1 MPNIVY
7 VLTNALMPGLVKIGW
22 TNGNVEARLKEL
34 SAVPGVPLPFQCHF
48 AAEVDDAART
58 EKVLHELFSE
68 YRVNPRREFFRIDAE
83 KVVLAISIGRF
94 TEVTPGA
101 AEVDEQEK
109 EAVEKEMARRPKLR
123 LDAIG
128 IRPGDTLKFS
138 RDESVTAIVLENGK
152 VQLDGEVLTW
162 PPQLLRFSTR
172 WDTNGRLPAAL
183 NTGCMTGNSWM
194 SGGVAWRTRVTV
206 HTLGSSE
213 GAGAKKGKS
222 LICAFL
228 RPTIDEGLG

>member
-152 VQLDGEVLTW
+152 VQLDGEVLN
-162 PPQLLRFSTR
+162 LA
-172 WDTNGRLPAAL
+172 PAAL
-183 NTGCMTGNSWM
+183 KVLHKMGYKWSAASGSEYWM
-194 SGGVAWRTRVTV
+194 YDGELLDERRRRMEDESNRS
-206 HTLGSSE
+206 HLGE
-213 GAGAKKGKS
+213 
-222 LICAFL
+222 
-228 RPTIDEGLG
+228 